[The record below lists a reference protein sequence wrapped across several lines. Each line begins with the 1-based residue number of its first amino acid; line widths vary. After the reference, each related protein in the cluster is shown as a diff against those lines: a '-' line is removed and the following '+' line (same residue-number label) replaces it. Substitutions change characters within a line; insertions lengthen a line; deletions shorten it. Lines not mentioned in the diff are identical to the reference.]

1 MFASEESNMSITG
14 YYVKG
19 KGAIIHAFREL
30 CLLHVV
36 KEREKVVQQIFTA
49 LVLKEYG
56 DP

>member
-1 MFASEESNMSITG
+1 MFASEESNTSKTE
-14 YYVKG
+14 YYIKG

-30 CLLHVV
+30 CLLYVV

>member
-1 MFASEESNMSITG
+1 MFASEESNTSKTE

-19 KGAIIHAFREL
+19 KGVIIHAFREL
-30 CLLHVV
+30 CLLYVA

>member
-1 MFASEESNMSITG
+1 MSASGESNMSITG

-19 KGAIIHAFREL
+19 NGAIIHAFREL
-30 CLLHVV
+30 RLLYVV